1 MALFDQINDDIK
13 VAMKARE
20 KDKLE
25 ALRGIKKVML
35 EAKTAIGGSDELSDG
50 DVIKII
56 SKLAKQGSDSAAVY
70 KEQNREDL
78 YETEMI
84 QVAVFQK
91 YLPAKISDEELTAV
105 VKAIIAETGAAS
117 MKDMGKVMGL
127 ASKKL
132 AGQADGK
139 DISVKVRTLL
149 Q

>member
-13 VAMKARE
+13 TAMRARE

-35 EAKTAIGGSDELSDG
+35 EAKTAKGGSDELSDE
-50 DVIKII
+50 DAIKII
-56 SKLAKQGSDSAAVY
+56 SKLAKQGNDSAAIY

-84 QVAVFQK
+84 QVAVFEK
-91 YLPAKISDEELTAV
+91 YLPAKISDEELTAL
-105 VKAIIAETGAAS
+105 VKAIIEETGAAS
-117 MKDMGKVMGL
+117 MKDMGKVMGI

-132 AGQADGK
+132 AGKADGK
-139 DISVKVRTLL
+139 DVSVKVRSLL